1 MLSLAMPK
9 FRFNLEDHLF
19 IADRGLHD
27 CADENDA
34 QMMANEIADR
44 LVQTQP
50 EFLEGG
56 YAIVVRDDRN
66 RPVYRAEMDKAS
78 IIRRRN

>member
-1 MLSLAMPK
+1 MPS
-9 FRFNLEDHLF
+9 FRFNLEDHHF

-27 CADENDA
+27 CADESDA

-44 LVQTQP
+44 LVQQQP

-56 YAIVVRDDRN
+56 YAIVVRDEN
-66 RPVYRAEMDKAS
+66 NKQIYRAGMDKSS
-78 IIRRRN
+78 ILQRRN